1 MNAGDK
7 ILLVAGIVFGGAAGY
22 AAFGSALG
30 VGFGLF
36 AGIAVIGLSL
46 WIGDE
51 INVALR
57 NHYRKI

>member
-1 MNAGDK
+1 MSAGEK
-7 ILLVAGIVFGGAAGY
+7 ILLVTGIVFGSAAGY

-51 INVALR
+51 VDDALR
-57 NHYRKI
+57 KHYRKI